1 MDLHLRELFRQ
12 RADVEC
18 FRDGLQHL
26 LCNSSRPVL
35 ISKGS
40 QPVRVE
46 SLTDSLQLSAKRM
59 PPHHNRD
66 LIRIFGHDRFPLRRN
81 LHRHAVAAVSLH
93 KDKIIVLAQI
103 PEDCGRQ
110 RRQLPCRLK
119 NPGQIR
125 LSLLFPQKSLL
136 PAFLIRQG
144 RPAPSGAL
152 RSPDMR
158 SRHKQRRFSFAKI
171 PGGFL
176 LQETCFSTG
185 ADRCDYIGHIRQLL
199 PCAELLGNPD
209 LISVSL
215 VRLQKGRP
223 ASITRE
229 TGRPFFFSLRLS
241 AHIPHRACIQNS
253 RRKFC
258 LISISL
264 RSPASEITL
273 LRKRR
278 RMRLHLPQTF
288 LRIPGKPCTSQPRR
302 QQPRG
307 RNRNRSP
314 QAG

>member
-1 MDLHLRELFRQ
+1 MG
-12 RADVEC
+12 C
-18 FRDGLQHL
+18 
-26 LCNSSRPVL
+26 
-35 ISKGS
+35 
-40 QPVRVE
+40 
-46 SLTDSLQLSAKRM
+46 
-59 PPHHNRD
+59 
-66 LIRIFGHDRFPLRRN
+66 
-81 LHRHAVAAVSLH
+81 
-93 KDKIIVLAQI
+93 
-103 PEDCGRQ
+103 
-110 RRQLPCRLK
+110 
-119 NPGQIR
+119 
-125 LSLLFPQKSLL
+125 
-136 PAFLIRQG
+136 
-144 RPAPSGAL
+144 
-152 RSPDMR
+152 
-158 SRHKQRRFSFAKI
+158 RHKQYGAPFAKI
-171 PGGFL
+171 LSSFL
-176 LQETCFSTG
+176 LQKTCFSSG
-185 ADRCDYIGHIRQLL
+185 ADCCNHIGHIRHLL

-288 LRIPGKPCTSQPRR
+288 LRIPGKPCTSQPHP